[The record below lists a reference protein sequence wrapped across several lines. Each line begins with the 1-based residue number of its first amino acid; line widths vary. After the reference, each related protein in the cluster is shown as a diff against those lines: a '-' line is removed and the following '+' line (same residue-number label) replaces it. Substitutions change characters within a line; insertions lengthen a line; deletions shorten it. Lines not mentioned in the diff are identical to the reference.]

1 MNLSQ
6 GLVYGSFI
14 VLHMQGR
21 ELCLALKQCTIF
33 TFFLSGQHQTYNNQ
47 VFFPDEGN
55 NDTKKH
61 IRAFS
66 ITTLIHVALSLQFS
80 VSVPS
85 KRTRSCAY
93 ECVPLPNNPR
103 SPPFLAELQSLN

>member
-1 MNLSQ
+1 MAHLLFYTCRAESC
-6 GLVYGSFI
+6 VSFQNNAQY
-14 VLHMQGR
+14 L
-21 ELCLALKQCTIF
+21 L
-33 TFFLSGQHQTYNNQ
+33 FFCQDNIRAYNNQ